1 MTMGQHRLPGFQ
13 TVVVGHDGTAASDAA
28 LALARQLAADDAT
41 LLVARVV
48 AAPRLALAHGH
59 DHGDLEHAEGELA
72 ALDLRATG
80 AQRVAT
86 RALAGRSVTRALS
99 ALAEEEGADL
109 IVVGSG
115 RRPGDYRE
123 HKVLGLRL
131 VQSAPCAV
139 AMAATEGHE
148 EIRHI
153 GVAYDGSPEAELA
166 LDAAYDVAQRLH
178 AAVTLYLAILP
189 DLSAALGGQLIHRD
203 AGALLDA
210 AAERAPEGVNPETI
224 VATGWASSA
233 IARRAEQVDLLVL
246 GSRRHSALLHTLA
259 GSTSR
264 AVAVELGNAMLIT
277 PRGAL
282 SHATEAVVGADATP
296 RDGADNRA

>member
-1 MTMGQHRLPGFQ
+1 MSMGQHRNPGFQ
-13 TVVVGHDGTAASDAA
+13 TVVVGHDGSAAAEAA
-28 LALARQLAADDAT
+28 LELARQLAADDAT
-41 LLVARVV
+41 LLVAGVV

-59 DHGDLEHAEGELA
+59 DHADLEHAEAALA
-72 ALDLRATG
+72 ALELRATG
-80 AQRVAT
+80 AQRIAT
-86 RALAGRSVTRALS
+86 RALGGRSVVRALS
-99 ALAEEEGADL
+99 ALADEEGADL

-131 VQSAPCAV
+131 VQVAPCAV
-139 AMAATEGHE
+139 AMAATGGQD

-166 LDAAYDVAQRLH
+166 LDAAYAVARRLH
-178 AAVTLYLAILP
+178 AAVTLYLAVLP
-189 DLSAALGGQLIHRD
+189 DISAALDGQLAHRD

-210 AAERAPEGVNPETI
+210 AAERAPEGVNPETV
-224 VATGWASSA
+224 VASGWASSA
-233 IARRAEQVDLLVL
+233 IAGRAQAVDLLVL
-246 GSRRHSALLHTLA
+246 GTRRQGSLLHALV

-277 PRGAL
+277 PRVA
-282 SHATEAVVGADATP
+282 
-296 RDGADNRA
+296 